1 MKTTLFVLLIVAATA
16 VGVSAFQY
24 APQQAIPET
33 KPLEFSNPAVLDSL
47 IMPYVAM
54 ARRTYPDAK
63 ARFLKGL
70 SSSEKFLI
78 TTRVFDKQGNF
89 QQIFVEV
96 TSFSKN
102 EVNGRVA
109 SSNGQTPGLAV
120 GDPFTC
126 PESDVLDWSIVKAD
140 GSQEGN
146 VVGKFLAAVQE
157 RFLGLMM
164 EVVIAR
170 DGSVKSAKCLRALT
184 RSQQDVTFCVP
195 DTVMRSA
202 EVMAHEIKYAPSDS
216 VLTKYTYL
224 VYDFIGRRL
233 FEPNKD
239 QTKKPDSTGTSR

>member
-1 MKTTLFVLLIVAATA
+1 MKTTLFILLIVMATA

-24 APQQAIPET
+24 APQQVTPQD

-47 IMPYVAM
+47 ITPYVAT

-70 SSSEKFLI
+70 PSSEKFFV

-96 TSFSKN
+96 TGISKN
-102 EVNGRVA
+102 QVNGRVA
-109 SSNGQTPGLAV
+109 SSNGQTPGLAA

-157 RFLGLMM
+157 RFLGMMM

-170 DGSVKSAKCLRALT
+170 DGSVKSAKFLRALT

-202 EVMAHEIKYAPSDS
+202 EVMAHQIKYPPSDS
-216 VLTKYTYL
+216 VLTKYTFL
-224 VYDFIGRRL
+224 VYDFVGRRL

-239 QTKKPDSTGTSR
+239 QTKKPEATGGPR